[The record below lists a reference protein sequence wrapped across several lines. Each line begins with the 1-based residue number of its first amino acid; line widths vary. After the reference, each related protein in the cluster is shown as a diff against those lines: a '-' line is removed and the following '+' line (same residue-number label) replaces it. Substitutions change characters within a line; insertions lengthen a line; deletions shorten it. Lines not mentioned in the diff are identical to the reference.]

1 MSEENKDAKTV
12 RDLKP
17 DKDVKGGTGG
27 TEPPQPSGDGDK
39 FHLTKGGAGPNPLPP
54 IPGTN

>member
-1 MSEENKDAKTV
+1 MSEENKTV

-17 DKDVKGGTGG
+17 EKDVKGGDG
-27 TEPPQPSGDGDK
+27 TSKVQPE
-39 FHLTKGGAGPNPLPP
+39 TKGTTKSNPGPNPLPP